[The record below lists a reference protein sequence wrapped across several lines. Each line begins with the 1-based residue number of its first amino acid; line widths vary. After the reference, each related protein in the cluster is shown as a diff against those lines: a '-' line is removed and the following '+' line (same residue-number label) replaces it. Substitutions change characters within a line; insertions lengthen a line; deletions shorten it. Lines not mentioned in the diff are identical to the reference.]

1 MYMVD
6 WWSLLS
12 RHSPLQT
19 VCVQRLFAQHKCPHT
34 PCLSLWAFPILK
46 FVISDQLRANT
57 TIIDVT
63 SQPCNQSQIILR
75 MQRGKQYRPSNRL
88 FLIDQSTALTRQDPA
103 DTYIPCSPTLTL
115 ASHQLCCYRD
125 RQWRERRESETDS
138 RRLL

>member
-12 RHSPLQT
+12 LHSPLQT

-75 MQRGKQYRPSNRL
+75 MQRGKQCRPSNRL
-88 FLIDQSTALTRQDPA
+88 FLIDQSTALTRPSGHL
-103 DTYIPCSPTLTL
+103 PCRPTLTL

-125 RQWRERRESETDS
+125 RQRRERRESETDS